1 MSAVEAARCRIA
13 HLVTELRLSV
23 RYRFHARGLSQDA
36 INDNWPL
43 IGGAA

>member
-1 MSAVEAARCRIA
+1 MNAVEAARCRIA

-36 INDNWPL
+36 INDNRIPL
-43 IGGAA
+43 GAA